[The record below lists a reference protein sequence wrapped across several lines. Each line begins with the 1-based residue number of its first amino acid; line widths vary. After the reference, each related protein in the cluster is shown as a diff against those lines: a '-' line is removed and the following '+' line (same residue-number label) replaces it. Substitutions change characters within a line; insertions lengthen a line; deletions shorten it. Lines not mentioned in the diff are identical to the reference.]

1 MGLDSRAALFKLYLV
16 TAHYD
21 KY

>member
-1 MGLDSRAALFKLYLV
+1 MGLDSRAALFTVYLV